1 MVDSIRYLQLNLT
14 AYLSVVRWDGGLA
27 YPDILYETSPL
38 AVVLEVDR
46 LALDAPRMSVSQ
58 VAVVDKLAHQPS
70 PNL

>member
-1 MVDSIRYLQLNLT
+1 MVVLLFLIY
-14 AYLSVVRWDGGLA
+14 
-27 YPDILYETSPL
+27 IICFETSPL

>member
-1 MVDSIRYLQLNLT
+1 MVDSVSYLQLNLT
-14 AYLSVVRWDGGLA
+14 AYLSGVRWDGGLVF
-27 YPDILYETSPL
+27 PEICWTSPL

-58 VAVVDKLAHQPS
+58 VAVVNKLAHQPS